1 MTTFIKK
8 RSAYHINATYLT
20 YYIAL
25 NAFSALT
32 VCKGWKMLFVQV
44 NEFLIMI

>member
-20 YYIAL
+20 YYITL

-32 VCKGWKMLFVQV
+32 VCKGWKMLLSKLV
-44 NEFLIMI
+44 NF